1 MRHALITPLASRDGS
16 VDKDEKLVNCYGE
29 QDPVTKETFVF
40 KRAGIDEGDAVI
52 TGNDFYGQGAFSYG
66 DDLFVIIDD
75 ILFKWDYVGGLDYG
89 GYWVYVFGSQ
99 SGAGGAGGGGYY
111 SQNQTVVDYDISVTY
126 DAEDAVMYEGRK
138 YYAKTQNTGTPPPD
152 AAWSPAPPIAPYVVE
167 PEDVNKDGYPGVY
180 EFGYWSY
187 GPAQSYAWW
196 TAWLAAG
203 PRSYPV
209 GIRMVS
215 SSTNFYLLNGVSESA
230 AAPDGYTE
238 KPAPGTCPTGY
249 SLSGGACWLD

>member
-16 VDKDEKLVNCYGE
+16 VDKDERLVNCYGE

-89 GYWVYVFGSQ
+89 GDWVYVFGSQ

-111 SQNQTVVDYDISVTY
+111 TIGSTQDYDISVTY
-126 DAEDAVMYEGRK
+126 DIGDDIIYEGK
-138 YYAKTQNTGTPPPD
+138 IYYSNSDNNIGNNPETSPFWSETKPSSSRYQGTLSAGGIGDICASRD
-152 AAWSPAPPIAPYVVE
+152 AAGFSA
-167 PEDVNKDGYPGVY
+167 
-180 EFGYWSY
+180 
-187 GPAQSYAWW
+187 
-196 TAWLAAG
+196 
-203 PRSYPV
+203 
-209 GIRMVS
+209 
-215 SSTNFYLLNGVSESA
+215 YLLYPYQTCA
-230 AAPDGYTE
+230 T
-238 KPAPGTCPTGY
+238 KAPGTGLWIEYVGVAFDGVWRIYGHQWAAVIC
-249 SLSGGACWLD
+249 GGFHQDNGVAHIGTIAQVA